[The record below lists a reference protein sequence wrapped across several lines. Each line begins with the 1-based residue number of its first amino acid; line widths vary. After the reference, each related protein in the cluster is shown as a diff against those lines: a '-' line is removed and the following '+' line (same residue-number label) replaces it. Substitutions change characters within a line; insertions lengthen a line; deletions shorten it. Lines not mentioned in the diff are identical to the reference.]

1 MSLRPQRLLHD
12 ALQASADRSP
22 AKTAIIADGASYS
35 YGTLLDAALRLARA
49 LQDNGVERGDRVAV
63 YLDNSW
69 HAVVAIYGTLL
80 SGAVLTVINPQTK
93 AEKLAYVL
101 ADSEARALVTEKSLA
116 PVFLAAL
123 ETVPNVRSVICS
135 GGAPEGAGGAW
146 EPVEVEIDD

>member
-80 SGAVLTVINPQTK
+80 SGAVLTVINPQTRRR
-93 AEKLAYVL
+93 
-101 ADSEARALVTEKSLA
+101 SWRTCSPTARR
-116 PVFLAAL
+116 
-123 ETVPNVRSVICS
+123 VRS
-135 GGAPEGAGGAW
+135 
-146 EPVEVEIDD
+146 